1 MSPLL
6 SPRTLT
12 QGFSI
17 LSTQSRHPAGRQQWD
32 RKDTSSALFSSFPS
46 ILSLK
51 TSQAAHPHGQM
62 QPSSHEREASQLFSL
77 QPPTCSA
84 LTQMPPPVLTP
95 ASRQTLPP
103 FEPSLVVPTGPS
115 LSTYPLCSS
124 RRPPCFSDQCLR
136 QHSPE
141 LEGMTDA
148 VRLPFTFIY
157 GALVLQRSSLEPS

>member
-1 MSPLL
+1 MKPLFPWKLLPFGNALIHPPLMSPLL

-84 LTQMPPPVLTP
+84 LTQMPPQSLPLPPDRRSHPLNPHLLSLLAPPSPLTP
-95 ASRQTLPP
+95 SAARGDRPVFQINASD
-103 FEPSLVVPTGPS
+103 
-115 LSTYPLCSS
+115 STAPNLK
-124 RRPPCFSDQCLR
+124 
-136 QHSPE
+136 
-141 LEGMTDA
+141 A
-148 VRLPFTFIY
+148 
-157 GALVLQRSSLEPS
+157 